1 MGYYM
6 HQTGGKFII
15 RRSQIE
21 QALEA
26 LRQADKQ
33 PASQTGTPTDQLGDL
48 FGNWSWRLDLDEQT
62 GDIVDVQFEGEKYVD
77 DDELFRTVAP
87 FVEAGSFITM
97 MGQDDESWRWYFDGQ
112 EMITQPGNIVY
123 EDSKVIVE
131 VRGGVAEVTQCPAG
145 IEVEIIDHDNRDAE
159 AEEARHADRAA

>member
-6 HQTGGKFII
+6 HQTGGKFIL

-21 QALEA
+21 QALDA
-26 LRQADKQ
+26 LREAGKVTIDLK
-33 PASQTGTPTDQLGDL
+33 GTFTEQLVDV
-48 FGNWSWRLDLDEQT
+48 FHDWSWRLDLDEQT
-62 GDIVDVQFEGEKYVD
+62 GDIIDVQFEGEKSVR
-77 DDELFRTVAP
+77 DEDLFRAIAP

-123 EDSKVIVE
+123 EDSKVVVE
-131 VRGGVAEVTQCPAG
+131 VRGGVAEVTQCPPG

-159 AEEARHADRAA
+159 AEEAHHADRAA